1 MSSVKLTIDGHQVEV
16 PSGTSILTAARS
28 AGIYIPALCHHPDLP
43 PAEGSPAVRAIFQ
56 GNRKIE
62 NTKPEE
68 QGKGCGLCVVEMEGE
83 QALAKSC
90 ATQVRPGM
98 VVVTDNEKTRARRQ
112 ELLRALEGDVKA
124 AWFVFEEDR
133 MYSKRESEL
142 IQKYVQ
148 EHGRMPG
155 SGTEEEELF

>member
-1 MSSVKLTIDGHQVEV
+1 LRLYITCNPSPPEKWLAFNEGNVRQVPEAEGVFQLCDGDHNVLWIK
-16 PSGTSILTAARS
+16 GTSRL
-28 AGIYIPALCHHPDLP
+28 
-43 PAEGSPAVRAIFQ
+43 
-56 GNRKIE
+56 
-62 NTKPEE
+62 
-68 QGKGCGLCVVEMEGE
+68 
-83 QALAKSC
+83 
-90 ATQVRPGM
+90 
-98 VVVTDNEKTRARRQ
+98 RQ

-124 AWFVFEEDR
+124 AWFAFEEDR